1 MNKDYKNIENLLI
14 SYAIALDS
22 RNWNLLT
29 TVFHENAIASYG
41 SDQIGLLI
49 ESTSRDEIIDM
60 CKKNA
65 GGCGPTQHLLGNF
78 RINTRH
84 NNATSKCYVRAF
96 HCGLEP
102 NQNQSYE
109 MLGEYQDEWKK
120 YDDNWMIIKRKLRV
134 DIEIGN
140 RDKVLS
146 SGE

>member
-1 MNKDYKNIENLLI
+1 MNKNYKIIENLVI

-22 RNWNLLT
+22 RNWNLLI

-41 SDQIGLLI
+41 SDQIGILI

-60 CKKNA
+60 CKNNL

-78 RINTRH
+78 RINTRY
-84 NNATSKCYVRAF
+84 NNATSKCYVRVF

-109 MLGEYQDEWKK
+109 MMGEYQDE
-120 YDDNWMIIKRKLRV
+120 
-134 DIEIGN
+134 
-140 RDKVLS
+140 
-146 SGE
+146 